1 MEKDW
6 TLVYTVDQSY
16 KAQLIQEVLKENDI
30 TGVIM
35 NKKDTIY
42 VTVGEF
48 EVYVNQADAE
58 RARKLL
64 LDSKI

>member
-6 TLVYTVDQSY
+6 TLVYTVDKSY
-16 KAQLIQEVLKENDI
+16 KAQLVQELLKENDI
-30 TGVIM
+30 VGVIM
-35 NKKDTIY
+35 NKKDTSY

-48 EVYVNQADAE
+48 EVYVNLADAE
-58 RARKLL
+58 KARKFL